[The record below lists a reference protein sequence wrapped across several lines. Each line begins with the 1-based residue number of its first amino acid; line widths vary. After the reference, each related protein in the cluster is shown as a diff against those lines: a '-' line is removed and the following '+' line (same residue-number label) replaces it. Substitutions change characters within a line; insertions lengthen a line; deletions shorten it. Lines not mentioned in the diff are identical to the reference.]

1 MAEPTLPQKFSEY
14 LEKCP
19 HVSKSLEKF
28 MEEHCH
34 LFAVGADEH
43 KLNYMELYNQYV
55 ALVEQ
60 RMGEFLRHAD
70 LTEEKFAEA
79 LSTAVAAD
87 DPGMDPLMAWLNK
100 TEFSHFAATMKNKHL
115 AMKQL
120 GADEQVVFEDSDED
134 EAA

>member
-1 MAEPTLPQKFSEY
+1 MKCFPCCRDLGLRVDRLHDVLSGVHQ
-14 LEKCP
+14 CP

-60 RMGEFLRHAD
+60 VCVFVIVLSFEILDLSCTLMCWNHFGELLNGRYSIRDQCDFSTFVLFVRDDHFK
-70 LTEEKFAEA
+70 LNFAY
-79 LSTAVAAD
+79 V
-87 DPGMDPLMAWLNK
+87 W
-100 TEFSHFAATMKNKHL
+100 
-115 AMKQL
+115 
-120 GADEQVVFEDSDED
+120 
-134 EAA
+134 

>member
-1 MAEPTLPQKFSEY
+1 
-14 LEKCP
+14 
-19 HVSKSLEKF
+19 
-28 MEEHCH
+28 
-34 LFAVGADEH
+34 
-43 KLNYMELYNQYV
+43 
-55 ALVEQ
+55 
-60 RMGEFLRHAD
+60 MGEFLRHAD

-120 GADEQVVFEDSDED
+120 GADEQVKCSALILYGSWNVYQRVQGLRLVFCTCIPVNLQR
-134 EAA
+134 